1 MKKMKFYQVKNG
13 FVSAFQDEKIKVF
26 LELFTRALD
35 NDFCKEQFNLIIEK
49 VDKKRLRDLLL
60 LKYENRN
67 DFTIEDDT
75 YHLINLVSETE
86 ERLKVYDDHL
96 ELEYKAKKSQFYEF
110 LTIFYP
116 NLFSIDE
123 NNEKIAPLRLVKP

>member
-1 MKKMKFYQVKNG
+1 MKKIKFYQVKNG
-13 FVSAFQDEKIKVF
+13 FASAFQDEKIKVF
-26 LELFTRALD
+26 LELFTRAVD

-49 VDKKRLRDLLL
+49 IDRKRLNELLL
-60 LKYENRN
+60 SKYENRK
-67 DFTIEDDT
+67 DFTYEDDY

-86 ERLKVYDDHL
+86 EILKVYDDHL
-96 ELEYKAKKSQFYEF
+96 ELEYKAKRSQFYEF